1 MGREIWYNSIF
12 GLETSKGET
21 GILNMY
27 CGFSPKEEMVD
38 YCKGKSDSEKLGKGP
53 WLESWA

>member
-12 GLETSKGET
+12 GLETSKGEA

-38 YCKGKSDSEKLGKGP
+38 YCKSDSEKLGKGP